1 MKLYKILETA
11 VPGLGYELVD
21 IELTPAKLV
30 RVFIDKADGAGV
42 TIQDCEIVSNH
53 LSKLLL
59 VEEIDYNRL
68 EVSSPGVERPL
79 KKIEDYTRFTGRYA
93 KIKSKEI
100 IGDQKVF
107 QGLIVGV
114 NGRTITLKLEN
125 NSNFEID
132 FDDIY
137 KSKLIFEPKNKSHT
151 SLKNKLQGSMKRKYK

>member
-30 RVFIDKADGAGV
+30 RVFIDKSDGASV

-93 KIKSKEI
+93 KIKSKEL

-107 QGLIVGV
+107 QGVIVGV
-114 NGRTITLKLEN
+114 SGHTIILKLEN
-125 NSNFEID
+125 NTDFEIN

-137 KSKLIFEPKNKSHT
+137 KSKLIFEPKNKSH
-151 SLKNKLQGSMKRKYK
+151 LKHLKPKK

>member
-30 RVFIDKADGAGV
+30 RVFIDKSDGSGV
-42 TIQDCEIVSNH
+42 TIQDCETVSNH

-68 EVSSPGVERPL
+68 EISSPGVERPL
-79 KKIEDYTRFTGRYA
+79 KKIEDYTRFIGRYA
-93 KIKSKEI
+93 KIKSKEV
-100 IGDQKVF
+100 IGNEKVF
-107 QGLIVGV
+107 QGLIMSVS
-114 NGRTITLKLEN
+114 GRNITLRLEN
-125 NSNFEID
+125 NTDFEIN

-137 KSKLIFEPKNKSHT
+137 KAKLIFEPKNKSH
-151 SLKNKLQGSMKRKYK
+151 LKSKK